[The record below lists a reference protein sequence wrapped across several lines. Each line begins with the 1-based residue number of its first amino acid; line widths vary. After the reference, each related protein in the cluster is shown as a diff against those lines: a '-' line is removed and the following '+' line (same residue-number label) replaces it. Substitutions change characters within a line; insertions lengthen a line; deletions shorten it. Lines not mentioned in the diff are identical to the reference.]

1 MRLKIRTGG
10 ARLLTSPAR
19 EYARPTKGMKSNETS
34 WSTLALTPALSPG
47 EREKRSLSHTKA
59 NVGSGSV
66 VSREMASAQLLSPL
80 LGGEGQ
86 GEGGQQTIL
95 FFIGSSRSSK
105 GQR

>member
-1 MRLKIRTGG
+1 MRSLMFAVGELVNKTR
-10 ARLLTSPAR
+10 
-19 EYARPTKGMKSNETS
+19 

-47 EREKRSLSHTKA
+47 ERENHSPSHTEVNA
-59 NVGSGSV
+59 VSSSLD
-66 VSREMASAQLLSPL
+66 SRETVNVQLLSPL

-95 FFIGSSRSSK
+95 FSTCLPRMSK